1 LGAGCLKLFID
12 ECLSPQ
18 LARHLN
24 MTGEHDA
31 AHPRDMGRLGEPDHV
46 VLSRCLAEDRVIVTE
61 NAVDFRK
68 LVAREEVHPGLI
80 LLPSVA
86 RDASLRLLTEAI
98 AHLASLGEPSDVIVN
113 HVLEVSEAGTFT
125 LSPLP
130 E

>member
-1 LGAGCLKLFID
+1 LFID

-18 LARHLN
+18 LADHLN
-24 MTGEHDA
+24 ATGEHDA
-31 AHPRDMGRLGEPDHV
+31 THPRDMGRLGEPDHV

-61 NAVDFRK
+61 NAIDFRK

-80 LLPSVA
+80 LLPSVS
-86 RDASLRLLTEAI
+86 RSLSLQLLTDAI
-98 AHLASLGEPSDVIVN
+98 AHLQTRGEPSDVMVN
-113 HVLEVSEAGTFT
+113 HVLEVTEAGAFT

>member
-1 LGAGCLKLFID
+1 MKLFID

-31 AHPRDMGRLGEPDHV
+31 AHPRDIGRLGEPDHV

-68 LVAREEVHPGLI
+68 LVAREEIHPGLI

-86 RDASLRLLTEAI
+86 RDVSLRLLTEAI
-98 AHLASLGEPSDVIVN
+98 AHLAALGEPSDVIVN
-113 HVLEVSEAGTFT
+113 HVLEVSEASTFT